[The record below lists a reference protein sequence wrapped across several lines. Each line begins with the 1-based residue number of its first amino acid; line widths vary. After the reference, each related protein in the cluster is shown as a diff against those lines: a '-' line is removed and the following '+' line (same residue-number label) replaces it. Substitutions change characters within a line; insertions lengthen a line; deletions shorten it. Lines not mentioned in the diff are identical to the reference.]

1 MKNRNMCKKLF
12 ETTLVK
18 MSSTQV
24 HQQASKFI
32 SSNEVI
38 VHTSYHFKICSLL
51 HNNHTKKRILS

>member
-38 VHTSYHFKICSLL
+38 AQH
-51 HNNHTKKRILS
+51 